1 MAIVTKK
8 HKIQYQFRVS
18 NDLILS
24 KHDLSAASQD
34 ALILIG
40 LKINQQDF
48 EENLVNDAIIRLSNK
63 ETQVLLKTDHRNI
76 KTIFKR
82 LREESILVPYEYK
95 DNNPI
100 KYRTTGLV
108 LRFDYD
114 VIKGEYVIHID
125 EKIRPHFALL
135 GQAVLE
141 QSTKENP
148 EKKIKPFTIGN
159 SIEHFSLTF
168 KHSKRLY
175 LYFRKIQ
182 FQDVWR
188 KRATLEELN
197 TMFKTNYKRYVDFN
211 RRVLE
216 LAVDEINEKT
226 NIKVHYQPQK
236 SQGSRA
242 YDQIV
247 FDLEF
252 TDVLK

>member
-1 MAIVTKK
+1 MAEIIKK
-8 HKIQYQFRVS
+8 HKHRIQYPFRVS

-48 EENLVNDAIIRLSNK
+48 EENLVNDAIIKLSNK
-63 ETQVLLKTDHRNI
+63 ETQELLKTDHRNI

-82 LREESILVPYEYK
+82 LREETIEIPTEYK
-95 DNNPI
+95 KNIPT
-100 KYRTTGLV
+100 KFRTTGLV

-114 VIKGEYVIHID
+114 TTKGEYVIHID
-125 EKIRPHFALL
+125 EKIRPHFAHL
-135 GQAVLE
+135 GKYIEEL
-141 QSTKENP
+141 KY
-148 EKKIKPFTIGN
+148 TIGN
-159 SIEHFSLTF
+159 SNEHFSLTF

-188 KRATLEELN
+188 KRVTLQELN

>member
-1 MAIVTKK
+1 MAENIKKHK
-8 HKIQYQFRVS
+8 HKIQYPFRVS

-48 EENLVNDAIIRLSNK
+48 EENLLNDAIIRLSNK
-63 ETQVLLKTDHRNI
+63 ETQDLLKTDHRNI

-82 LREESILVPYEYK
+82 LREETIEIPIEYK
-95 DNNPI
+95 NNIPT
-100 KYRTTGLV
+100 KFRTTGLV

-114 VIKGEYVIHID
+114 ITNGEYVIHID
-125 EKIRPHFALL
+125 EKIRPHFAHL
-135 GQAVLE
+135 GKYIEEL
-141 QSTKENP
+141 KY
-148 EKKIKPFTIGN
+148 TIGN
-159 SIEHFSLTF
+159 SNEHFSLTF

-188 KRATLEELN
+188 KRVTIEELN

-226 NIKVHYQPQK
+226 NIKIHYQPQK

-252 TDVLK
+252 NDVLK